1 MFPLKFSLALI
12 LGFVKFD
19 KCAHLVVPAQPTY
32 VPRLKVLFPALP
44 PLFLFHGDLKF
55 SKSSVSALQDKMVP
69 HPSCQPFFSYS
80 SVWYRSVTFF
90 HLSKFRTCM
99 SLLCFP
105 CRLISCFSLPVDKWY
120 LRRSVLTIN
129 QSLNFLFEAFLF
141 LLLSSGF
148 DVIPAWFGWRPT
160 KLIVCS
166 EHSVSFPTSTCHLIY
181 SPSQTPSV
189 QLFAL
194 NANPI
199 LELESIPVA
208 CLFPTSFRKN

>member
-1 MFPLKFSLALI
+1 MCWSCCSGATHLRASSE
-12 LGFVKFD
+12 GFVSRPPKP
-19 KCAHLVVPAQPTY
+19 LS
-32 VPRLKVLFPALP
+32 VPRRSQVQQ
-44 PLFLFHGDLKF
+44 KF
-55 SKSSVSALQDKMVP
+55 CFSSTRQMVP

-129 QSLNFLFEAFLF
+129 QSLNFLFEAFL
-141 LLLSSGF
+141 SSSQFRLWCHSGM
-148 DVIPAWFGWRPT
+148 VWLKANKAI
-160 KLIVCS
+160 IVCS

>member
-1 MFPLKFSLALI
+1 
-12 LGFVKFD
+12 
-19 KCAHLVVPAQPTY
+19 
-32 VPRLKVLFPALP
+32 
-44 PLFLFHGDLKF
+44 
-55 SKSSVSALQDKMVP
+55 MVP

-90 HLSKFRTCM
+90 HLSSFAHAWVC
-99 SLLCFP
+99 CVFP

>member
-1 MFPLKFSLALI
+1 MCWSCCSGATHLRASSE
-12 LGFVKFD
+12 GFVSR
-19 KCAHLVVPAQPTY
+19 PPTPLS
-32 VPRLKVLFPALP
+32 VPRRSQVQQ
-44 PLFLFHGDLKF
+44 KF
-55 SKSSVSALQDKMVP
+55 CFNSTRQMVP

-129 QSLNFLFEAFLF
+129 QSLIFLFEAFLF
-141 LLLSSGF
+141 LLLSSSF

-208 CLFPTSFRKN
+208 CLFPTSFPSP